1 MSAAAATAS
10 LVAETDALRADLAA
24 CLRAAA
30 GDENAGF
37 EALFEAYMKR
47 AEAVRRSFALSAIRA
62 AALAEDEEN
71 GDAVALSAEVES
83 LRRELADKE
92 ALLTK
97 HSENLR
103 RWSAETLSVQRESES
118 LLDPGPPVP
127 LRLDAGTD
135 M

>member
-62 AALAEDEEN
+62 AALAEDEEM
-71 GDAVALSAEVES
+71 AMPS
-83 LRRELADKE
+83 L
-92 ALLTK
+92 
-97 HSENLR
+97 
-103 RWSAETLSVQRESES
+103 
-118 LLDPGPPVP
+118 
-127 LRLDAGTD
+127 
-135 M
+135 